1 MPTKLSREPAG
12 TEAER
17 QRKEA
22 IKLINGGQ
30 TEQAEANG
38 RAWLMMKNTMMQVM
52 PEQAAIIAKEI
63 VTAWTE
69 GLKPTDEDI
78 DNRIDQATGE
88 GQQTS
93 GPSGRLTFTR
103 IN

>member
-1 MPTKLSREPAG
+1 
-12 TEAER
+12 
-17 QRKEA
+17 
-22 IKLINGGQ
+22 
-30 TEQAEANG
+30 
-38 RAWLMMKNTMMQVM
+38 MMKNTMMQVM

-88 GQQTS
+88 GQQTAA
-93 GPSGRLTFTR
+93 GGGQRTGRPSGGYEYEGVVE
-103 IN
+103 